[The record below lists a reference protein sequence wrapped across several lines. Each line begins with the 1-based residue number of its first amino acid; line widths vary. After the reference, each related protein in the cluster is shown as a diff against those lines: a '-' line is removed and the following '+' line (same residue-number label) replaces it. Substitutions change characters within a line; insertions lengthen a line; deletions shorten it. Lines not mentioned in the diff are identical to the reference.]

1 LSSTPFDVVNALYG
15 EFFER
20 GVRHFFPSFNI
31 EALGRANSNPPV
43 FTFHP
48 RPDGRLEVQWGG
60 LAYAVHPNGGS
71 LSEDEVRLVASIS
84 NVLAAR
90 YRSLFNAGSNP
101 DSFGLFNGMPED
113 HYVSA
118 YLDSTPF
125 VDPNTFHPGRDR
137 ISDAIEVLR
146 IASLTTYENRRVSTG
161 VLLLGSGRRP
171 QRAGAVPYGSQ
182 LTAIKSF
189 HRLSDGLRT
198 LFVVNPDGSLVDL
211 VDICDFA
218 CVHADASLPAPSPGA
233 YHSHALSTLRGG
245 HLCLVLTPNGEIKIW
260 AEGAQQFNYLEGRW
274 RLTQVAERYRQWA
287 LAIGD
292 ARLAEIL
299 FKAALNLAEAR
310 RGGIFVVVEDPQSAR
325 QFVSSAD
332 LLFDGEPLRGR
343 KDQIQYLLRDRRV
356 LEMSPSILETIAH
369 VDGAIVLD
377 RESNLLAFG
386 AILRHDLTIASESEI
401 VEGSR
406 TTAAIE
412 SSKFGSVLK
421 ISEDGLVSFYK
432 DRERT
437 WEL

>member
-1 LSSTPFDVVNALYG
+1 
-15 EFFER
+15 
-20 GVRHFFPSFNI
+20 
-31 EALGRANSNPPV
+31 
-43 FTFHP
+43 
-48 RPDGRLEVQWGG
+48 
-60 LAYAVHPNGGS
+60 
-71 LSEDEVRLVASIS
+71 
-84 NVLAAR
+84 
-90 YRSLFNAGSNP
+90 
-101 DSFGLFNGMPED
+101 
-113 HYVSA
+113 
-118 YLDSTPF
+118 
-125 VDPNTFHPGRDR
+125 
-137 ISDAIEVLR
+137 
-146 IASLTTYENRRVSTG
+146 
-161 VLLLGSGRRP
+161 
-171 QRAGAVPYGSQ
+171 
-182 LTAIKSF
+182 
-189 HRLSDGLRT
+189 
-198 LFVVNPDGSLVDL
+198 VDL

-432 DRERT
+432 DRERI

>member
-1 LSSTPFDVVNALYG
+1 MGSAPFDVVNALYG

-20 GVRHFFPSFNI
+20 GVRHFFPTFNI
-31 EALGRANSNPPV
+31 EALGRPNSSPPV

-60 LAYAVHPNGGS
+60 LEYAVHHDGRS
-71 LSEDEVRLVASIS
+71 LSADEVRLVAAIS

-90 YRSLFNAGSNP
+90 YRSLFNANVSAT
-101 DSFGLFNGMPED
+101 SFGLFRGIPED

-118 YLDSTPF
+118 FLDPTPF
-125 VDPNTFHPGRDR
+125 IEGETQPAFER
-137 ISDAIEVLR
+137 ISAAIEVLR
-146 IASLTTYENRRVSTG
+146 IASLTTYENKRVSTG
-161 VLLLGSGRRP
+161 VLLLGSGPRP
-171 QRAGAVPYGSQ
+171 QPLGAVSYTSQ

-198 LFVVNPDGSLVDL
+198 MFVVNPEGSLVDL
-211 VDICDFA
+211 ADVCDFA
-218 CVHADASLPAPSPGA
+218 RANADASLPAPGPA
-233 YHSHALSTLRGG
+233 IYNSHALATLRGG
-245 HLCLVLTPNGEIKIW
+245 HICCVLTPNGEIKIW
-260 AEGAQQFNYLEGRW
+260 AEGSQQFNFLEGRW
-274 RLTQVAERYRQWA
+274 RLTEVAERYRQWA
-287 LAIGD
+287 YAVGD
-292 ARLAEIL
+292 ARLAELL
-299 FKAALNLAEAR
+299 FTTALNLAEAR
-310 RGGIFVVVEDPQSAR
+310 RGGIFVVVEDRGTAR

-332 LLFDGEPLRGR
+332 LLLEGEPSRGR
-343 KDQIQYLLRDRRV
+343 KDQIQYLLRGKRV
-356 LEMSPSILETIAH
+356 LSMSPAILETIAH

-406 TTAAIE
+406 TTAAVE

-421 ISEDGLVSFYK
+421 ISEDGLVSFYRN
-432 DRERT
+432 RERI

>member
-20 GVRHFFPSFNI
+20 GVRHFFPSSNMDV
-31 EALGRANSNPPV
+31 LGRANSSPPV

-60 LAYAVHPNGGS
+60 LGYAVHHNGRS
-71 LSEDEVRLVASIS
+71 LSQDEVRLVGAIS

-90 YRSLFNAGSNP
+90 YRSLFNADANAT
-101 DSFGLFNGMPED
+101 SFGLFRGIPED

-118 YLDSTPF
+118 YLDATPYI
-125 VDPNTFHPGRDR
+125 VADVVPSGRDR

-146 IASLTTYENRRVSTG
+146 IASLTTYENRRVSSG
-161 VLLLGSGRRP
+161 VLLLGSGSRP
-171 QRAGAVPYGSQ
+171 RPDGAVPYGSE
-182 LTAIKSF
+182 LTALKSF

-198 LFVVNPDGSLVDL
+198 VFVVNPDGSLADL
-211 VDICDFA
+211 ADIGDFA
-218 CVHADASLPAPSPGA
+218 RAMGDVSLAAPSPDI
-233 YHSHALSTLRGG
+233 YHSHALATLLGG
-245 HLCLVLTPNGEIKIW
+245 HICLVLTPNGEIKIW
-260 AEGAQQFNYLEGRW
+260 AEGAQQFNFLEGRW
-274 RLTQVAERYRQWA
+274 RLTEVAERYRQWA
-287 LAIGD
+287 RAAGD
-292 ARLAEIL
+292 ANLAKVL
-299 FKAALNLAEAR
+299 FTAALNLAEAR
-310 RGGIFVVVEDPQSAR
+310 RGGIFVVVEEAASAR
-325 QFVSSAD
+325 QFVSPAD
-332 LLFDGEPLRGR
+332 LLLESDSSRGR
-343 KDQIQYLLRDRRV
+343 KDQIQYLLRYKKI
-356 LEMSPSILETIAH
+356 LEMSPAILETIAH

-421 ISEDGLVSFYK
+421 ISEDGLVSFYRN
-432 DRERT
+432 RERV